1 MKITINLIDGKVM
14 EFEGKYGEVGIYIE
28 DGFYKIK
35 LDAERRLIQINIQFI
50 LYVDI
55 KKQ

>member
-1 MKITINLIDGKVM
+1 MKITINLIDGSNM
-14 EFEGKYGEVGIYIE
+14 EFEGKYGEVGVYIE

-35 LDAERRLIQINIQFI
+35 LDAEERLIQINTRFI
-50 LYVDI
+50 LCVDI